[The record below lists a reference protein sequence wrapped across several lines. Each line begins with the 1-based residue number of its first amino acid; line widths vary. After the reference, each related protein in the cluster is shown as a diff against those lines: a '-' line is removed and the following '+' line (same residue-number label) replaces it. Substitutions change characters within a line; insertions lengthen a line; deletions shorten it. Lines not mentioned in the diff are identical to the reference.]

1 MRQANNMSVTDEKDG
16 ARQSAPHSTGKTP
29 IGPVGDAQRTSLAS
43 SAQPS
48 IFGRVMGF
56 ILRPALRPQA
66 TFQTAQMDRV
76 QQHAAAA
83 HDAALKRVEWL
94 EAAVT
99 QLASDAKQEIVAI
112 REEVSEAPSHGSL
125 IELEARLSD
134 TTQAAFDATVAGVVR
149 IENLEA
155 QLSDTTQAAFD
166 ATAAGVVR
174 IENLEAQ
181 LSDATEAGVVRI
193 ENLEAH
199 LPEMLADINTD
210 LNDIRATHSAQGR
223 EIDEVGGELVSVTQQ
238 LRKFRKLVD
247 RYDEQQSLFSRR
259 IRSLEKRFEP
269 LTDLDHFDFANAYR
283 GDEATIRAR
292 LETYAKQFGQV
303 KQVFDFGCGRG
314 EFLKTCSDLGIGAYG
329 FDTDADMVS
338 HCELQNLDAYQG
350 DALAHLRELPSRSLD
365 GIFSAQVVEH
375 LTPVEIVEL
384 IQIASEKLKR
394 GGKIILETINPSTWS
409 AMRWFYLDPS
419 HCQPVP
425 AEMLRFFLEDAHFEV
440 LDTIYS
446 SPVPDDEK
454 LTFPENDSDFQ
465 DPAVTELAQITRRN
479 WERLNHTVFGPQDY
493 AIIAER

>member
-29 IGPVGDAQRTSLAS
+29 IGLVVGDAQRTSLAS

-66 TFQTAQMDRV
+66 AFQTAQMDRV

-134 TTQAAFDATVAGVVR
+134 TTQAAFDATA
-149 IENLEA
+149 
-155 QLSDTTQAAFD
+155 
-166 ATAAGVVR
+166 
-174 IENLEAQ
+174 
-181 LSDATEAGVVRI
+181 AGVVRI

-247 RYDEQQSLFSRR
+247 SYDEQQSLFSRR

-314 EFLKTCSDLGIGAYG
+314 EFLKTCNDLGIGAYG